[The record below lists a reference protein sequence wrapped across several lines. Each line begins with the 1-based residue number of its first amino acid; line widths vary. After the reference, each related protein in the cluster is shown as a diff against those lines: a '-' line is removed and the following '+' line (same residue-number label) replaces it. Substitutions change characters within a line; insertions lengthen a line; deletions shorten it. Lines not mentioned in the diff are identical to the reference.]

1 MTTSPLLILAQA
13 AGSPAPGG
21 LLGNPMVFPVLMIV
35 MMYFLLIRPQRKKAK
50 ELEALQ
56 KSAKPGDHV
65 ITIGGVHGIIASVKE
80 KTLMVKIADN
90 VKVELDKS
98 AVATVIKKSDETS
111 APATVTT
118 T

>member
-1 MTTSPLLILAQA
+1 MTASPLLFLAQA
-13 AGSPAPGG
+13 SGTAGGGG

-50 ELEALQ
+50 ELENLQ

-80 KTLMVKIADN
+80 RTLMVKIADN
-90 VKVELDKS
+90 VKIEMDKS
-98 AVATVIKKSDETS
+98 AIATVIKKSDES
-111 APATVTT
+111 AAPATVTT
-118 T
+118 A